1 MISRV
6 FPLPACPAIATA
18 RPAAPV
24 ACHAARSA
32 ASSVSRPTSGQ
43 IPGPAPA
50 APAALALAPAAL
62 APEPAPAAA
71 SSAATAASAARGSG
85 SAARTTEGAGGGP
98 SRPARTS
105 SYSRV
110 VSGSGRTARSR
121 SSTRTSDRYCR
132 MAAERWPA
140 QPCSLM
146 IA

>member
-1 MISRV
+1 M
-6 FPLPACPAIATA
+6 PP
-18 RPAAPV
+18 APV
-24 ACHAARSA
+24 PASGTSA
-32 ASSVSRPTSGQ
+32 
-43 IPGPAPA
+43 
-50 APAALALAPAAL
+50 
-62 APEPAPAAA
+62 EAAA
-71 SSAATAASAARGSG
+71 AAAAGTG
-85 SAARTTEGAGGGP
+85 SAERTTDGAGGGP

-132 MAAERWPA
+132 MAADRCPA